1 MLFLQDQSVLKP
13 QQEMILRSSLLL
25 LMLACHFFGYLNGL
39 LTKSFTKVSVYKRNI
54 RNKMKI
60 KEEESFNL
68 NNIQNSIECGIQCSR
83 VRFPSSSKN
92 CTGFYFDQK
101 KCKLVSMSINDL
113 FIPIFE
119 EIVWALPKHKIYVY
133 LEEKCK
139 IHEIHF

>member
-1 MLFLQDQSVLKP
+1 MKP

-54 RNKMKI
+54 RNNMKI

-83 VRFPSSSKN
+83 VRFPKN
-92 CTGFYFDQK
+92 CTGFYFEKK

-119 EIVWALPKHKIYVY
+119 EIVLLLPNAYINQFQS
-133 LEEKCK
+133 E
-139 IHEIHF
+139 FTSRSF